1 MAEREFECRPDTTIR
16 AETERIQ
23 SWIEAVTCESR
34 KPARVTVRVEPMPE
48 RVKWPWPDVSR
59 VKIGPLEGYPSKARQ
74 VLIWGGSHW
83 IPWFVDREH
92 VLDSFGTWPA
102 NESRIAEND
111 NGFVK
116 LSEVPDAK

>member
-1 MAEREFECRPDTTIR
+1 MLDGDVVMVSGKGEWLAPRLSDVPDGR
-16 AETERIQ
+16 YRVRSEWVRIPDP
-23 SWIEAVTCESR
+23 
-34 KPARVTVRVEPMPE
+34 KPE